1 MKVRPFS
8 LAFLPMG
15 ASKGESMR
23 PLPYLLETPVRSL
36 EMEAPRRL
44 APTEGLGATGERN
57 ILSVEIL
64 VKK

>member
-1 MKVRPFS
+1 
-8 LAFLPMG
+8 
-15 ASKGESMR
+15 MR